1 MKKEINVEFLED
13 LNNSQR
19 EAVMYNAGP
28 SLVIAGAGSGKTRVL
43 TYKIAYLLKMGIPAY
58 RIMALTFTNKAA
70 REMKERIIQLV
81 GEDKAHYLW
90 MGTFH
95 SIFLRILRAEASHI
109 DIGFTSNFTIYDTDD
124 TKSLLKNIVKQMQL
138 NDKTYKPNVLYAHI
152 SRAKNNLISP
162 ESYVRDTNQAYVD
175 RKEGIPRMGE
185 IYAEYMR
192 RCQQSNIM
200 DFDDLLYYTN
210 WLFKHEPEILARYQD
225 KFDYILVDEYQDT
238 NMSQDLIVK
247 NLVQPHQR
255 ICVVGDDAQS
265 IYSFRGACIDNILKF
280 EKIYPSTHI
289 FKLEQNYRSTQTIV
303 NAANSLIWKNEFQ
316 IKKRVFSQKDVGEP
330 LHVIKAST
338 DREEGDKVAYK
349 IIQLTR
355 FDNSSYSDIAILYRT
370 NAQSRT
376 IEESLRKNGIPYVIY
391 GGQSFYQRKEIKD
404 ALAYMR
410 LTINPQDEESLRR
423 IINVPARGIGDTTIN
438 KLWDAARTHGTS
450 AWNVLQQPLQYG
462 VTINNGTQRKLS
474 QFHEMI
480 RVFQEQQ
487 STLNAYEL
495 AQEIVKTSGLG
506 AALLAEKDDE
516 SLNRYDNLQEL
527 MSGIHEFM
535 ERQQEIGIEEADLS
549 HFLGEVSLMTDMDE
563 TKEDN
568 TERVTLMTVHAAK
581 GLEFKNVFI
590 VGLEENLFPSLRSE
604 SDAELEE
611 ERRLLYVAIT
621 RAEQRCYLSF
631 SSSRFRNGKTE
642 FASPSRFL
650 DDIDRKYLD
659 ADIRGTARR
668 AQYMDFDDIPY
679 SRTNVTGWA
688 EDSPS
693 DSPTPFR
700 KPKQLTCTGREYVKT
715 EKKNLIEIEG
725 LAPGQR
731 IRHKTFGDGTVKQ
744 CYIENGNEKVD
755 VSFDQTG
762 NKSLLIKFAKFE
774 RL

>member
-1 MKKEINVEFLED
+1 MEKEINVEFLED

-109 DIGFTSNFTIYDTDD
+109 GFTSNFTIYDTDD

-162 ESYVRDTNQAYVD
+162 ESYVRDTNQAYAD

-563 TKEDN
+563 TKEDH

-715 EKKNLIEIEG
+715 EEKNLIEIDG

>member
-81 GEDKAHYLW
+81 GEEKAHYLW

-95 SIFLRILRAEASHI
+95 SIFLRILRAEASH
-109 DIGFTSNFTIYDTDD
+109 IGFTSNFTIYDTDD

-715 EKKNLIEIEG
+715 EEKNLIEIDG

>member
-1 MKKEINVEFLED
+1 MEKEINVEFLED

-109 DIGFTSNFTIYDTDD
+109 GFTSNFTIYDTDD

-162 ESYVRDTNQAYVD
+162 ESYVRDTNQAYAD

-715 EKKNLIEIEG
+715 EEKNLIEIDG

>member
-1 MKKEINVEFLED
+1 MEKEVNVKFLKD
-13 LNNSQR
+13 LNDCQR
-19 EAVMYNAGP
+19 EAVIYNAGP

-70 REMKERIIQLV
+70 REMKERIVQLV
-81 GEDKAHYLW
+81 GEEKARYLW

-95 SIFLRILRAEASHI
+95 SIFLRILRAEAAH
-109 DIGFTSNFTIYDTDD
+109 IGFTSNFTIYDTDD

-138 NDKTYKPNVLYAHI
+138 NDKTYKPNALYARI
-152 SRAKNNLISP
+152 SRAKNYLISP
-162 ESYVRDTNQAYVD
+162 ENYVRDSNLLYAD
-175 RKEGIPRMGE
+175 RKDGIPRMGE

-192 RCQQSNIM
+192 RCKQSNIM

-280 EKIYPSTHI
+280 ERIYPNTHI

-316 IKKRVFSQKDVGEP
+316 IKKKVFSQKDVGEP
-330 LHVIKAST
+330 LHIMKVST

-355 FDNSSYSDIAILYRT
+355 FDNNAYSDIAILYRT

-376 IEESLRKNGIPYVIY
+376 IEESLRRNGIPYIIY

-423 IINVPARGIGDTTIN
+423 IINVPARGIGDTTIG
-438 KLWDAARTHGTS
+438 KLWDAAQIHGTS
-450 AWNVLQQPLQYG
+450 VWQVMQQPLQYG
-462 VTINNGTQRKLS
+462 VSINSGTQNKLS
-474 QFHEMI
+474 RFYEMI

-487 STLNAYEL
+487 DTLNAYEL

-506 AALLAEKDDE
+506 AALLADKDEE
-516 SLNRYDNLQEL
+516 SLNRYENLQEL
-527 MSGIHEFM
+527 LSGIHEFM
-535 ERQQEIGIEEADLS
+535 ERQQEMGIEEADLS
-549 HFLGEVSLMTDMDE
+549 QFLGEVSLMTDMDD
-563 TKEDN
+563 TKEDH

-604 SDAELEE
+604 SDTELEE

-621 RAEQRCYLSF
+621 RAEQRCFLSF

-650 DDIDRKYLD
+650 NDIDRKYLD
-659 ADIRGTARR
+659 ADIHGSARR
-668 AQYMDFDDIPY
+668 AQYMDFDNIPY
-679 SRTNVTGWA
+679 YNHTDVRGWA
-688 EDSPS
+688 EDTPS
-693 DSPTPFR
+693 ESPTPFK
-700 KPKQLTCTGREYVKT
+700 KPRQLSSTGKEYVKT
-715 EKKNLIEIEG
+715 EEKNLIEIDG
-725 LAPGQR
+725 LTPGQR
-731 IRHKTFGDGTVKQ
+731 VRHKTFGDGTVKQ

-755 VSFDQTG
+755 VAFDQTG

>member
-1 MKKEINVEFLED
+1 MEKEINVEFLED

-81 GEDKAHYLW
+81 GEEKAHYLW

-95 SIFLRILRAEASHI
+95 SIFLRILRAEASH
-109 DIGFTSNFTIYDTDD
+109 IGFTSNFTIYDTDD

-265 IYSFRGACIDNILKF
+265 IYSFRGACVDNILKF

-563 TKEDN
+563 TKEDH

-715 EKKNLIEIEG
+715 EEKNLIEIDG

-731 IRHKTFGDGTVKQ
+731 IKHKTFGDGTVKQ

>member
-1 MKKEINVEFLED
+1 MEKEINVEFLED

-19 EAVMYNAGP
+19 EAVMYNAGS

-81 GEDKAHYLW
+81 GEEKAHYLW

-95 SIFLRILRAEASHI
+95 SIFLRILRAEASH
-109 DIGFTSNFTIYDTDD
+109 IGFTSNFTIYDTDD

-162 ESYVRDTNQAYVD
+162 ESYVRDTNQAYAD

-247 NLVQPHQR
+247 NLMQPHQR

-265 IYSFRGACIDNILKF
+265 IYSFRGACVDNILKF

-715 EKKNLIEIEG
+715 EEKNLIEIEG

>member
-1 MKKEINVEFLED
+1 MEKEINVEFLED

-81 GEDKAHYLW
+81 GEEKAHYLW

-95 SIFLRILRAEASHI
+95 SIFLRILRAEASH
-109 DIGFTSNFTIYDTDD
+109 IGFTSNFTIYDTDD

-162 ESYVRDTNQAYVD
+162 ESYVRDTNQAYAD

-349 IIQLTR
+349 IIQMTR
-355 FDNSSYSDIAILYRT
+355 FDNSFYSDIAILYRT

-563 TKEDN
+563 TKEDH

-715 EKKNLIEIEG
+715 EEKNLIEIDG

>member
-1 MKKEINVEFLED
+1 MEKEINVEFLED

-109 DIGFTSNFTIYDTDD
+109 GFTSNFTIYDTDD

-162 ESYVRDTNQAYVD
+162 ESYVRDTNQAYAD

-438 KLWDAARTHGTS
+438 KLWNAARTHGTS

-715 EKKNLIEIEG
+715 EEKNLIEIEG

>member
-1 MKKEINVEFLED
+1 MEKEINVEFLED

-109 DIGFTSNFTIYDTDD
+109 GFTSNFTIYDTDD

-162 ESYVRDTNQAYVD
+162 ESYVRDTNQAYAD

-255 ICVVGDDAQS
+255 ICVVCDDAQS
-265 IYSFRGACIDNILKF
+265 IYSFRVACIDNILKF

-563 TKEDN
+563 TKEDH

-715 EKKNLIEIEG
+715 EEKNLIEIDG

>member
-1 MKKEINVEFLED
+1 
-13 LNNSQR
+13 
-19 EAVMYNAGP
+19 
-28 SLVIAGAGSGKTRVL
+28 
-43 TYKIAYLLKMGIPAY
+43 
-58 RIMALTFTNKAA
+58 
-70 REMKERIIQLV
+70 
-81 GEDKAHYLW
+81 
-90 MGTFH
+90 
-95 SIFLRILRAEASHI
+95 
-109 DIGFTSNFTIYDTDD
+109 
-124 TKSLLKNIVKQMQL
+124 MQL

-568 TERVTLMTVHAAK
+568 TELVTLMTVHAAK

-715 EKKNLIEIEG
+715 EEKNLIEIEG

>member
-1 MKKEINVEFLED
+1 MEKEINVEFLED

-109 DIGFTSNFTIYDTDD
+109 GFTSNFTIYDTDD

-162 ESYVRDTNQAYVD
+162 ESYVRDTNQAYAD

-715 EKKNLIEIEG
+715 EEKNLIEIEG

>member
-1 MKKEINVEFLED
+1 MEKEINVEFLED

-81 GEDKAHYLW
+81 GEEKAHYLW

-95 SIFLRILRAEASHI
+95 SIFLRILRAEASH
-109 DIGFTSNFTIYDTDD
+109 IGFTSNFTIYDTDD

-162 ESYVRDTNQAYVD
+162 ESYVRDTNQAYAD

-563 TKEDN
+563 TKEDH

-715 EKKNLIEIEG
+715 EEKNLIEIDG

>member
-1 MKKEINVEFLED
+1 MEKEINVEFLED

-81 GEDKAHYLW
+81 REDKAHYLW

-95 SIFLRILRAEASHI
+95 SIFLRILRAEASH
-109 DIGFTSNFTIYDTDD
+109 IGFTSNFTIYDTDD

-162 ESYVRDTNQAYVD
+162 ESYVRDTNQAYAD

-265 IYSFRGACIDNILKF
+265 IYSFRGACVDNILKF

-715 EKKNLIEIEG
+715 EEKNLIEIEG

>member
-1 MKKEINVEFLED
+1 MEKEINVEFLED

-81 GEDKAHYLW
+81 GEEKAHYLW

-95 SIFLRILRAEASHI
+95 SIFLRILRAEASH
-109 DIGFTSNFTIYDTDD
+109 IGFTSNFTIYDTDD

-265 IYSFRGACIDNILKF
+265 IYSFRGACVDNILKF

-715 EKKNLIEIEG
+715 EEKNLIEIEG

>member
-1 MKKEINVEFLED
+1 MEKEINVEFLED

-81 GEDKAHYLW
+81 GEEKAHYLW

-95 SIFLRILRAEASHI
+95 SIFLRILRAEASH
-109 DIGFTSNFTIYDTDD
+109 IGFTSNFTIYDTDD

-185 IYAEYMR
+185 IYVEYMR

-265 IYSFRGACIDNILKF
+265 IYSFRGACVDNILKF

-715 EKKNLIEIEG
+715 EEKNLIEIEG

>member
-1 MKKEINVEFLED
+1 MEKEINVEFLED

-43 TYKIAYLLKMGIPAY
+43 TYKIAHLLKMGIPAY

-95 SIFLRILRAEASHI
+95 SIFLRILRAEASH
-109 DIGFTSNFTIYDTDD
+109 IGFTSNFTIYDTDD

-162 ESYVRDTNQAYVD
+162 ESYVRDTNQAYAD

-715 EKKNLIEIEG
+715 EEKNLIEIDG

>member
-1 MKKEINVEFLED
+1 MEKEINVEFLED

-19 EAVMYNAGP
+19 EAVMYNAGS

-109 DIGFTSNFTIYDTDD
+109 GFTSNFTIYDTDD

-162 ESYVRDTNQAYVD
+162 ESYVRDTNQAYAD

-265 IYSFRGACIDNILKF
+265 IYSFRGACVDNILKF

-715 EKKNLIEIEG
+715 EEKNLIEIEG

>member
-1 MKKEINVEFLED
+1 MEKEINVEFLED

-81 GEDKAHYLW
+81 GEEKAHYLW

-95 SIFLRILRAEASHI
+95 SIFLRILRAEASH
-109 DIGFTSNFTIYDTDD
+109 IGFTSNFTIYDTDD

-210 WLFKHEPEILARYQD
+210 WLFKHKPEILARYQD

-715 EKKNLIEIEG
+715 EEKNLIEIEG

>member
-1 MKKEINVEFLED
+1 MEKEINVEFLED

-81 GEDKAHYLW
+81 GEEKAHYLW

-95 SIFLRILRAEASHI
+95 SIFLRILRAEASH
-109 DIGFTSNFTIYDTDD
+109 IGFTSNFTIYDTDD

-138 NDKTYKPNVLYAHI
+138 NDKTYKPNVLYAYI

-715 EKKNLIEIEG
+715 EEKNLIEIEG

>member
-1 MKKEINVEFLED
+1 MEKEINVEFLED

-109 DIGFTSNFTIYDTDD
+109 GFTSNFTIYDTDD

-162 ESYVRDTNQAYVD
+162 ESYVRDTNQAYAD

-265 IYSFRGACIDNILKF
+265 IYSFRGACVDNILKF

-715 EKKNLIEIEG
+715 EEKNLIEIEG

>member
-1 MKKEINVEFLED
+1 MEKEINVEFLED

-81 GEDKAHYLW
+81 GEEKAHYLW

-95 SIFLRILRAEASHI
+95 SIFLRILRAEASH
-109 DIGFTSNFTIYDTDD
+109 IGFTSNFTIYDTDD

-715 EKKNLIEIEG
+715 EEKNLIEIEG

>member
-1 MKKEINVEFLED
+1 MEKEINVEFLED

-81 GEDKAHYLW
+81 GEEKAHYLW

-95 SIFLRILRAEASHI
+95 SIFLRILRAEASH
-109 DIGFTSNFTIYDTDD
+109 IGFTSNFTIYDTDD

-563 TKEDN
+563 TKEDH

-650 DDIDRKYLD
+650 DDIDQKYLD

-715 EKKNLIEIEG
+715 EEKNLIEIDG

>member
-1 MKKEINVEFLED
+1 MEKEINVEFLED

-109 DIGFTSNFTIYDTDD
+109 GFTSNFTIYDTDD

-162 ESYVRDTNQAYVD
+162 ESYVRDTNQAYAD

-563 TKEDN
+563 TKEDH

-715 EKKNLIEIEG
+715 EEKNLIEIEG

>member
-1 MKKEINVEFLED
+1 MEKEINVEFLED

-95 SIFLRILRAEASHI
+95 SIFLRILRAEASH
-109 DIGFTSNFTIYDTDD
+109 IGFTSNFTIYDTDD

-506 AALLAEKDDE
+506 AALLAKKDDE

-715 EKKNLIEIEG
+715 EEKNLIEIEG

>member
-1 MKKEINVEFLED
+1 MEKEINVEFLED

-81 GEDKAHYLW
+81 GEEKAHYLW

-95 SIFLRILRAEASHI
+95 SIFLRILRAEASH
-109 DIGFTSNFTIYDTDD
+109 IGFTSNFTIYDTDD

-162 ESYVRDTNQAYVD
+162 ESYVRDTNQAYAD

-563 TKEDN
+563 TKEDH

-679 SRTNVTGWA
+679 SRTSVIGWA

-693 DSPTPFR
+693 DSPTPFK

-715 EKKNLIEIEG
+715 EEKNLIEIDG

>member
-1 MKKEINVEFLED
+1 
-13 LNNSQR
+13 
-19 EAVMYNAGP
+19 
-28 SLVIAGAGSGKTRVL
+28 
-43 TYKIAYLLKMGIPAY
+43 
-58 RIMALTFTNKAA
+58 
-70 REMKERIIQLV
+70 
-81 GEDKAHYLW
+81 
-90 MGTFH
+90 
-95 SIFLRILRAEASHI
+95 
-109 DIGFTSNFTIYDTDD
+109 
-124 TKSLLKNIVKQMQL
+124 MQL

-715 EKKNLIEIEG
+715 EEKNLIEIEG

>member
-1 MKKEINVEFLED
+1 MEKEINVEFLED

-81 GEDKAHYLW
+81 GEEKAHYLW

-95 SIFLRILRAEASHI
+95 SIFLRILRAEASH
-109 DIGFTSNFTIYDTDD
+109 IGFTSNFTIYDTDD

-162 ESYVRDTNQAYVD
+162 ESYVRDTNQAYAD

-480 RVFQEQQ
+480 HVFQEQQ

-563 TKEDN
+563 TKEDH

-715 EKKNLIEIEG
+715 EEKNLIEIDG

>member
-1 MKKEINVEFLED
+1 MEKEINVEFLED

-95 SIFLRILRAEASHI
+95 SIFLRILRAEASH
-109 DIGFTSNFTIYDTDD
+109 IGFTSNFTIYDTDD

-265 IYSFRGACIDNILKF
+265 IYSFRGACVDNILKF

-715 EKKNLIEIEG
+715 EEKNLIEIEG

>member
-1 MKKEINVEFLED
+1 MEKEINVEFLED

-81 GEDKAHYLW
+81 GEEKAHYLW

-95 SIFLRILRAEASHI
+95 SIFLRILRAEASH
-109 DIGFTSNFTIYDTDD
+109 IGFTSNFTIYDTDD

-535 ERQQEIGIEEADLS
+535 ELQQEIGIEEADLS

-563 TKEDN
+563 TKEDH

-715 EKKNLIEIEG
+715 EEKNLIEIEG

>member
-1 MKKEINVEFLED
+1 MEKEINVEFLED

-19 EAVMYNAGP
+19 EAVMYNAGS

-109 DIGFTSNFTIYDTDD
+109 GFTSNFTIYDTDD

-162 ESYVRDTNQAYVD
+162 ESYVRDTNQAYAD

-715 EKKNLIEIEG
+715 EEKNLIEIDG

>member
-1 MKKEINVEFLED
+1 MEKEINVEFLED

-109 DIGFTSNFTIYDTDD
+109 GFTSNFTIYDTDD

-162 ESYVRDTNQAYVD
+162 ESYVRDTNQAYAD

-210 WLFKHEPEILARYQD
+210 WLFKHEPEILTRYQD

-265 IYSFRGACIDNILKF
+265 IYSFRGACVDNILKF

-715 EKKNLIEIEG
+715 EEKNLIEIEG

>member
-1 MKKEINVEFLED
+1 MEKEINVEFLED

-95 SIFLRILRAEASHI
+95 SIFLRILRAEASH
-109 DIGFTSNFTIYDTDD
+109 IGFTSNFTIYDTDD

-715 EKKNLIEIEG
+715 EEKNLIEIEG

>member
-1 MKKEINVEFLED
+1 MEKEINVEFLED

-109 DIGFTSNFTIYDTDD
+109 GFTSNFTIYDTDD

-162 ESYVRDTNQAYVD
+162 ESYVRDTNQAYAD

-265 IYSFRGACIDNILKF
+265 IYSFRGACVDNILKF

-688 EDSPS
+688 EDSPA

-715 EKKNLIEIEG
+715 EEKNLIEIEG

>member
-1 MKKEINVEFLED
+1 MENEINVEFLED

-109 DIGFTSNFTIYDTDD
+109 GFTSNFTIYDTDD

-162 ESYVRDTNQAYVD
+162 ESYVRDTNQAYAD

-715 EKKNLIEIEG
+715 EEKNLIEIDG

>member
-1 MKKEINVEFLED
+1 MEKEINVEFLED

-109 DIGFTSNFTIYDTDD
+109 GFTSNFTIYDTDD

-162 ESYVRDTNQAYVD
+162 ESYVRGTNQAYVD

-265 IYSFRGACIDNILKF
+265 IYSFRGACVDNILKF

-715 EKKNLIEIEG
+715 EEKNLIEIDG

>member
-1 MKKEINVEFLED
+1 MEKEINVEFLED

-95 SIFLRILRAEASHI
+95 SIFLRILRAEASH
-109 DIGFTSNFTIYDTDD
+109 IGFTSNFTIYDTDD

-265 IYSFRGACIDNILKF
+265 IYSFRGACVDNILKF

-563 TKEDN
+563 TKEDH

-715 EKKNLIEIEG
+715 EEKNLIEIDG

-731 IRHKTFGDGTVKQ
+731 IKHKTFGDGTVKQ

>member
-1 MKKEINVEFLED
+1 MEKEINVEFLED

-81 GEDKAHYLW
+81 GEEKAHYLW
-90 MGTFH
+90 METFH
-95 SIFLRILRAEASHI
+95 SIFLRILRAEASH
-109 DIGFTSNFTIYDTDD
+109 IGFTSNFTIYDTDD

-650 DDIDRKYLD
+650 DDINRKYLD

-715 EKKNLIEIEG
+715 EEKNLIEIEG

>member
-1 MKKEINVEFLED
+1 MEKEINVEFLED

-109 DIGFTSNFTIYDTDD
+109 GFTSNFTIYDTDD

-162 ESYVRDTNQAYVD
+162 ESYVRDTNQAYAD

-185 IYAEYMR
+185 IYAEYMC

-404 ALAYMR
+404 ALAYIR

-563 TKEDN
+563 TKEDH

-715 EKKNLIEIEG
+715 EEKNLIEIDG

>member
-1 MKKEINVEFLED
+1 MEKEINVEFLED

-81 GEDKAHYLW
+81 GEEKAHYLW

-95 SIFLRILRAEASHI
+95 SIFLRILRAEASH
-109 DIGFTSNFTIYDTDD
+109 IGFTSNFTIYDTDD

-265 IYSFRGACIDNILKF
+265 IYSFRGACVDNILKF

-404 ALAYMR
+404 VLAYMR

-715 EKKNLIEIEG
+715 EEKNLIEIEG